1 MACLERL
8 EVECA
13 QKGDVGR
20 VSIIPRAYD
29 SVRVIFS
36 AMHAIDIRFTD
47 KATICVSDAAYH
59 HLYYSSRTTSV
70 DTFIAPQPYLVQA
83 PPAQQVAAETPGG
96 GMKPIKVAQQ
106 FKFAPIDQFADLL
119 KSIETWIFSFESTDA
134 DRWYVS
140 GELWDQKT
148 EPSAVSL
155 QHGLLC
161 SASLC
166 RGILNKLQE
175 VL

>member
-13 QKGDVGR
+13 QKGDIGK

-83 PPAQQVAAETPGG
+83 PPPAA
-96 GMKPIKVAQQ
+96 
-106 FKFAPIDQFADLL
+106 APDYDDYYDTRRAPSQ
-119 KSIETWIFSFESTDA
+119 SR
-134 DRWYVS
+134 DRAARYHDHGPPEMS
-140 GELWDQKT
+140 RR
-148 EPSAVSL
+148 EPSIRS
-155 QHGLLC
+155 GGRRYGNDP
-161 SASLC
+161 SYF
-166 RGILNKLQE
+166 
-175 VL
+175 